1 MSKFCKKCGTQIAD
15 EIEFCPKC
23 GTPQNKSIT
32 KKEKAAPVKK
42 ESGGAYSNS
51 IPVTNES
58 SKTVSTYLIGV
69 VAALVMVIGAFFIV
83 FHGDVG
89 EVKALFSSNVATNEE
104 AKPTEPD
111 NKNNDTSKEK
121 QEKSSNP
128 HLQNAIDILAK
139 AGIKDVKSTSYGHSE
154 KGFLAQL
161 SDGSIVLY
169 DKINNRVA
177 KVSPSDVIKQIAEYK
192 NSSKKTI
199 KMDLLI
205 NNDSRDADVENGS
218 WSGNNHLLPVTVEFN
233 YENGTHKPYMIKS
246 GKGSSPGSYDN
257 YLYET
262 KNVDIVNMVVEEASF
277 LK

>member
-23 GTPQNKSIT
+23 GTPQNENI
-32 KKEKAAPVKK
+32 KKEEK
-42 ESGGAYSNS
+42 
-51 IPVTNES
+51 VTPITRETS
-58 SKTVSTYLIGV
+58 STPSTRMPATNNTSKSVPTYLIGV

-89 EVKALFSSNVATNEE
+89 EVKALFSKDVSTSEE
-104 AKPTEPD
+104 AKPTESD

-128 HLQNAIDILAK
+128 QLQNAIDILAK

-161 SDGSIVLY
+161 GDGSIVLY

-205 NNDSRDADVENGS
+205 NNDNRDADAENGS

-262 KNVDIVNMVVEEASF
+262 KNVDLVNMVVEEASS